1 MKRLFTV
8 KWLLGLAVILG
19 MFFVGWSYLANRTR
33 TAPILH
39 RVSRCKAVEAEMR
52 RVGDRGLEF
61 DVSTKDFSVT
71 EGTTDAAP
79 VVHGFDLAPKQS
91 KATLEIE
98 FGGRSME
105 SIAPDP
111 ALTFLNQVVRRPI
124 FDDKGKQIGE
134 DEWGYRDT
142 GERWR
147 HLRFT
152 GIGTAKYGLV
162 DTRDAEKFDQIINSA
177 CFAPH

>member
-1 MKRLFTV
+1 MTRLFTV
-8 KWLLGLAVILG
+8 KWLFGLVVILV
-19 MFFVGWSYLANRTR
+19 MFFVGRFYLANRTR
-33 TAPILH
+33 TAPSLH
-39 RVSRCKAVEAEMR
+39 RVSPCKAVETGMR

-61 DVSTKDFSVT
+61 DVSTKDFSIT

-98 FGGRSME
+98 FGWRPME

-111 ALTFLNQVVRRPI
+111 ALIFLNQVVRRPI
-124 FDDKGKQIGE
+124 LDDKGKQIGE

-147 HLRFT
+147 RVRFT

-162 DTRDAEKFDQIINSA
+162 DTRDAEKFDKIINSA
-177 CFAPH
+177 CFVPH